1 MKLHAIIPLLLYI
14 NIRHP
19 FVRLILKTK
28 STALFHQ
35 NTTYYIILYL
45 LYYIISYIILY
56 YIILY
61 STSYH
66 IILYYIILY
75 YIILYSTS
83 YRIILYL
90 LYYILFYYIILYII
104 LYYIILYYIILYYII
119 LYYIILYGTCAY
131 SYMIEYVYKIPDNLM
146 CNLHLHNS
154 HLCTHTYIQKRSI
167 LTTCIYFIEYS
178 GTWKVYVPMT
188 TCFSTTRYSNIT
200 KVPSLLTTNSCTPF

>member
-61 STSYH
+61 
-66 IILYYIILY
+66 
-75 YIILYSTS
+75 
-83 YRIILYL
+83 
-90 LYYILFYYIILYII
+90 YII
-104 LYYIILYYIILYYII
+104 LYYIILYYII
-119 LYYIILYGTCAY
+119 
-131 SYMIEYVYKIPDNLM
+131 
-146 CNLHLHNS
+146 
-154 HLCTHTYIQKRSI
+154 
-167 LTTCIYFIEYS
+167 
-178 GTWKVYVPMT
+178 
-188 TCFSTTRYSNIT
+188 
-200 KVPSLLTTNSCTPF
+200 